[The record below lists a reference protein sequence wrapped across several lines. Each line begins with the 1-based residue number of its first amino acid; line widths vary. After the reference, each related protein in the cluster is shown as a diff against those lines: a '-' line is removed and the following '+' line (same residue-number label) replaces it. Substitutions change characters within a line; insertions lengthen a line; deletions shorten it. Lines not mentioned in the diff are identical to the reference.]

1 MMLFIN
7 IGNRRGE
14 RGLERVKGKIKS
26 LYFEI
31 FSWRFLWEKFKG
43 LLDIQIWIL
52 KEKVELEIIN
62 FGVMNLKMQN

>member
-1 MMLFIN
+1 MRGEVLLVLENGLVMMLFIN

-43 LLDIQIWIL
+43 LLDI
-52 KEKVELEIIN
+52 
-62 FGVMNLKMQN
+62 